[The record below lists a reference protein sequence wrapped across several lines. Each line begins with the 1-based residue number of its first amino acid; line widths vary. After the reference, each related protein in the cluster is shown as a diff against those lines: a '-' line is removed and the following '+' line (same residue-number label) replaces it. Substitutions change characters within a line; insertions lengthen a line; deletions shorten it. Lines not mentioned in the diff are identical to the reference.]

1 MRKHNMIKQ
10 KFHQKCT
17 AMNKKRINLF
27 KMEKRLAIV
36 ERKLEMQKEMNRIN
50 IKLHGSYQ
58 ITNEEILQRLSE
70 LERVVL
76 PAVKT
81 DGEKKLGCVRRF
93 LTSFW
98 DFLAR

>member
-1 MRKHNMIKQ
+1 MIKQ

-27 KMEKRLAIV
+27 KMEKRLANI
-36 ERKLEMQKEMNRIN
+36 ERKFEIQKKMNRVN
-50 IKLHGSYQ
+50 IELHQSYQ

-70 LERVVL
+70 LERVTL
-76 PAVKT
+76 PE
-81 DGEKKLGCVRRF
+81 EKKQPPKLGCVRRF

>member
-1 MRKHNMIKQ
+1 MIKQ

-27 KMEKRLAIV
+27 KLEKRLANI
-36 ERKLEMQKEMNRIN
+36 ERKFEIQKKMHRVN
-50 IKLHGSYQ
+50 IELHKSYQ
-58 ITNEEILQRLSE
+58 ITDEEILQRLSE
-70 LERVVL
+70 LERVTL
-76 PAVKT
+76 PE
-81 DGEKKLGCVRRF
+81 EKKQPPKLGCVRRF

>member
-1 MRKHNMIKQ
+1 MIKQ

-27 KMEKRLAIV
+27 KLEKRLANI
-36 ERKLEMQKEMNRIN
+36 ERKFEIQKKMNRVN
-50 IKLHGSYQ
+50 IELHQSYQ

-76 PAVKT
+76 PAVKK

-93 LTSFW
+93 LTKFW
-98 DFLAR
+98 EMLAR